1 MCKKRVP
8 VPEVDN
14 SKNLETSNY
23 GLINLEE
30 NNLGT
35 MGILEVV
42 SVILLVLA
50 VIMTC
55 HYCNQK
61 RKQTR
66 MRDLNNALKEG
77 ISAST
82 SVAYRSGPLP
92 VVQFETPGTR
102 VVSMQ
107 AIPSAPAQHPT
118 QPAPVQLGL
127 WEQCR

>member
-1 MCKKRVP
+1 MCKKQ

-14 SKNLETSNY
+14 SQNLETSNY
-23 GLINLEE
+23 GLINLED
-30 NNLGT
+30 NSLGT

-42 SVILLVLA
+42 SVVLLVLA

-61 RKQTR
+61 RKRTR

-77 ISAST
+77 ISANT
-82 SVAYRSGPLP
+82 SVAYRAGVP
-92 VVQFETPGTR
+92 VVSFENPGTR

-107 AIPSAPAQHPT
+107 AVPSAPAQHPT
-118 QPAPVQLGL
+118 QPNPPQLGL

>member
-1 MCKKRVP
+1 MCKKKVT

-42 SVILLVLA
+42 SVILLVMA
-50 VIMTC
+50 IIMTC
-55 HYCNQK
+55 QYCMRK
-61 RKQTR
+61 RKQR
-66 MRDLNNALKEG
+66 RLRDLNNALKEG
-77 ISAST
+77 LSAST
-82 SVAYRSGPLP
+82 SVAYRPGSLP
-92 VVQFETPGTR
+92 VVQFENPGTR

-107 AIPSAPAQHPT
+107 AVSSVSAQHPT
-118 QPAPVQLGL
+118 QPAPAQLGL

>member
-1 MCKKRVP
+1 MCNKQ

-14 SKNLETSNY
+14 SQNLETSNY
-23 GLINLEE
+23 GLVNLED
-30 NNLGT
+30 NSLKT
-35 MGILEVV
+35 MGILEIV
-42 SVILLVLA
+42 SVVLLVLA

-61 RKQTR
+61 RRRNR

-77 ISAST
+77 ISANT
-82 SVAYRSGPLP
+82 SVAYRAGVP
-92 VVQFETPGTR
+92 VVSFENPGTR

-107 AIPSAPAQHPT
+107 ATPSAPAQQNP
-118 QPAPVQLGL
+118 PQLGL

>member
-1 MCKKRVP
+1 M
-8 VPEVDN
+8 PEVDN

-42 SVILLVLA
+42 SVILLMLDI
-50 VIMTC
+50 IMTC
-55 HYCNQK
+55 QYCM
-61 RKQTR
+61 RKKKQNR
-66 MRDLNNALKEG
+66 LRDLNSALKEG
-77 ISAST
+77 LSANT
-82 SVAYRSGPLP
+82 SVAYRSGNFP
-92 VVQFETPGTR
+92 VVQFENPGTR

-107 AIPSAPAQHPT
+107 AVPSAPAQHPT
-118 QPAPVQLGL
+118 QPAPAQLGL

>member
-1 MCKKRVP
+1 MCKKPVP

-14 SKNLETSNY
+14 SQNVETSNY
-23 GLINLEE
+23 GLINLED
-30 NNLGT
+30 NSLGT
-35 MGILEVV
+35 MGALEIL

-77 ISAST
+77 ISANT
-82 SVAYRSGPLP
+82 SVAYRAGVP
-92 VVQFETPGTR
+92 VVSFEQPGTR

-118 QPAPVQLGL
+118 QPAPAQLGL
-127 WEQCR
+127 CR

>member
-1 MCKKRVP
+1 MCKKQVP

-55 HYCNQK
+55 HYCNRK

-77 ISAST
+77 LSAST
-82 SVAYRSGPLP
+82 SVAYRPGSLP
-92 VVQFETPGTR
+92 VVQFENPGTR

-118 QPAPVQLGL
+118 QPAPTQLGL

>member
-1 MCKKRVP
+1 MCKKQ

-14 SKNLETSNY
+14 SQNLETSNY
-23 GLINLEE
+23 GLINLED
-30 NNLGT
+30 NSLGT

-42 SVILLVLA
+42 SVVLLVLA

-61 RKQTR
+61 RKRTR

-77 ISAST
+77 ISANT
-82 SVAYRSGPLP
+82 SVAYRAGVP
-92 VVQFETPGTR
+92 VVSFEQPGTR

-107 AIPSAPAQHPT
+107 AAPSAPAQHPT
-118 QPAPVQLGL
+118 QPNPPQLGL

>member
-1 MCKKRVP
+1 MCKKQVP

-14 SKNLETSNY
+14 SQNLETSNY
-23 GLINLEE
+23 GLINLED
-30 NNLGT
+30 NSLGT

-42 SVILLVLA
+42 TVILLVLA

-61 RKQTR
+61 RKRTR

-92 VVQFETPGTR
+92 VVQFENPGTR

-118 QPAPVQLGL
+118 QPNPPQLGL

>member
-1 MCKKRVP
+1 MCKKQVP

-14 SKNLETSNY
+14 SQNLETSNY
-23 GLINLEE
+23 GLINLED
-30 NNLGT
+30 NSLGT
-35 MGILEVV
+35 MGVLEVV

-77 ISAST
+77 ISANT
-82 SVAYRSGPLP
+82 SVAYRPGVP
-92 VVQFETPGTR
+92 VVSFENPGTR

-107 AIPSAPAQHPT
+107 AVPSAPAQHPT
-118 QPAPVQLGL
+118 PPNPTPQLGL

>member
-1 MCKKRVP
+1 MCKKKLT

-14 SKNLETSNY
+14 SKHLETSNY

-50 VIMTC
+50 IIMTC
-55 HYCNQK
+55 QYCM
-61 RKQTR
+61 RKKKQNR
-66 MRDLNNALKEG
+66 LRDLNSALKEG
-77 ISAST
+77 LSANT
-82 SVAYRSGPLP
+82 SVAYRSGNFP
-92 VVQFETPGTR
+92 VVQFENPGTR

-118 QPAPVQLGL
+118 QPTPPQLGL